1 MYSTAM
7 LFRLSVRHPYIGA
20 VSLRF
25 KQEYVYAAIGMSVY
39 RFVGAVKAPRFAPW
53 YDAAFKL
60 FKDSIS
66 YKLVY

>member
-1 MYSTAM
+1 
-7 LFRLSVRHPYIGA
+7 
-20 VSLRF
+20 LRF
-25 KQEYVYAAIGMSVY
+25 KQEYVYAAMGMSVY